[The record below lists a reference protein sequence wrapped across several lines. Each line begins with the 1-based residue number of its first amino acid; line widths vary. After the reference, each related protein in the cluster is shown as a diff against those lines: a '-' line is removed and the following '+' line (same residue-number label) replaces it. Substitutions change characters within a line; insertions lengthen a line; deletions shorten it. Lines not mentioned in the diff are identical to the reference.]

1 VSLLLDGFVHLFA
14 GGGVLALL
22 AGVFLGIIVGSLPGL
37 TATMGI
43 ALLIPFT
50 FGVAPEIAL
59 SMMIGIFAGGIYGGS
74 ISAILLRTPGTPAA
88 GATVL
93 DGYPLAQRGEAGRA
107 LAVATISSA
116 IGGLIGAVTLSFLA
130 PQIARIAVRF
140 GPPEYVL
147 LGIYGLTMISYVTGK
162 SMLKG
167 YFMGLLGLLIAT
179 IGIDPIS
186 GFPRFTFG
194 NLNLLTGFALLPV
207 LIGLFAVAQ
216 AFEGVSTFR
225 NRAVAQVKIAR
236 IGIAVRDFVRIIPHV
251 IKSGFIGTFVGAVP
265 GTGTDIAAFL
275 SYGEAK
281 RSSRN
286 AAEFGTGAIEGVA
299 APEAGNNASV
309 NGAMIPLFTL
319 GIPGE
324 AATAVML
331 GGLLLLGLQPG
342 PLLFRENAQVI
353 YTVFASTITAN
364 LFILTIGLIGARGFA
379 KILSL
384 PKNVITP
391 LIFIIA
397 IVGSYAMRNNAFDV
411 GVTIA
416 TGFVGYLLVK
426 ADYPVPPLLLGLILG
441 PLVESNLGRT
451 LLISDGNLLVFFTR
465 PISLVFVA
473 LITFALV
480 SSVFQSRRA
489 GAAGG
494 GDRPGGIPPG
504 SPDV

>member
-1 VSLLLDGFVHLFA
+1 VSLLLGGFEHLFT
-14 GGGVLALL
+14 GGGALALL

-116 IGGLIGAVTLSFLA
+116 VGGFIGAVILSFLA
-130 PQIARIAVRF
+130 PQIARIAVQF

-186 GFPRFTFG
+186 GFPRFYFG
-194 NLNLLTGFALLPV
+194 NLNLLTGIALLPA

-216 AFEGVSTFR
+216 AFEGVATFR
-225 NRAVAQVKIAR
+225 GLVIPQVKIAR
-236 IGIAVRDFVRIIPHV
+236 IGISIRDFVRIIPHV
-251 IKSGFIGTFVGAVP
+251 VKSALIGTFVGAVP

-319 GIPGE
+319 PPRLLHSTDQRLRAHHGPQSLQRVEDQVEPHLELGAPPRGVVARGDE
-324 AATAVML
+324 FG
-331 GGLLLLGLQPG
+331 GGLVEVGVAVGGDLGEEDLLGHVGELFLGVEGQGRDLQ
-342 PLLFRENAQVI
+342 REAVEVAVQE
-353 YTVFASTITAN
+353 
-364 LFILTIGLIGARGFA
+364 
-379 KILSL
+379 
-384 PKNVITP
+384 P
-391 LIFIIA
+391 
-397 IVGSYAMRNNAFDV
+397 V
-411 GVTIA
+411 GV
-416 TGFVGYLLVK
+416 G
-426 ADYPVPPLLLGLILG
+426 
-441 PLVESNLGRT
+441 GRD
-451 LLISDGNLLVFFTR
+451 DGE
-465 PISLVFVA
+465 
-473 LITFALV
+473 
-480 SSVFQSRRA
+480 A
-489 GAAGG
+489 GAAK
-494 GDRPGGIPPG
+494 DREQRLAVLEVRR
-504 SPDV
+504 SRLRS